1 MKLNDKDVISYEY
14 SATSLSFIL
23 NCSKE
28 DALAACQGK
37 TLVLKAGTSIVGTW
51 SDFTV
56 TGVVDYESKSG
67 TGDTV
72 TYTRLTAA
80 RQLSPDTAA
89 AIKSLESNLEIVR
102 TAAQGA
108 QDAAQSAQESAEG
121 AAAQV
126 GGVTGTLTDVQAQMD
141 ALLGMDESEFDMTE
155 SDTAVQ

>member
-89 AIKSLESNLEIVR
+89 AIKSLESNLEVVR

-108 QDAAQSAQESAEG
+108 QDAAQSAQDSAED
-121 AAAQV
+121 AV
-126 GGVTGTLTDVQAQMD
+126 SHVSSVTGSLTDVQAQLN
-141 ALLGMDESEFDMTE
+141 ALVGNETE
-155 SDTAVQ
+155 EEAAPHVL

>member
-67 TGDTV
+67 TGDAV

-89 AIKSLESNLEIVR
+89 AIKSLERNLEVVR

-108 QDAAQSAQESAEG
+108 QESAQSAQESAED
-121 AAAQV
+121 AVSQV
-126 GGVTGTLTDVQAQMD
+126 GGVTGSLIDVQAQLN
-141 ALLGMDESEFDMTE
+141 ALVGNETE
-155 SDTAVQ
+155 EEAAPHVL

>member
-14 SATSLSFIL
+14 SATSLSFVL

-37 TLVLKAGTSIVGTW
+37 SLVLKAGTSIVGVW

-56 TGVVDYESKSG
+56 TGVVDYEREGG
-67 TGDTV
+67 TGEAV

-89 AIKSLESNLEIVR
+89 AIKSLESNLEVVR
-102 TAAQGA
+102 TAARGA

-121 AAAQV
+121 AASQV
-126 GGVTGTLTDVQAQMD
+126 GGVTGTLADVQAQLN
-141 ALLGMDESEFDMTE
+141 ALVGNETE
-155 SDTAVQ
+155 EEAAPHIL

>member
-89 AIKSLESNLEIVR
+89 AIKSIESNLEVVR

-108 QDAAQSAQESAEG
+108 QESAQSAQESAEN

-126 GGVTGTLTDVQAQMD
+126 GGVTGSLADVQAQLN
-141 ALLGMDESEFDMTE
+141 ALVGNETE
-155 SDTAVQ
+155 EEEAAPHVL

>member
-37 TLVLKAGTSIVGTW
+37 SLVLKAGATIVGIW

-56 TGVVDYESKSG
+56 TGVVDYESKGG
-67 TGDTV
+67 TGEAV

-89 AIKSLESNLEIVR
+89 AIKSLESNLDAVR
-102 TAAQGA
+102 T
-108 QDAAQSAQESAEG
+108 AAQSAQESADD
-121 AAAQV
+121 ASAQV
-126 GGVTGTLTDVQAQMD
+126 GGMSGSLSDVQAQLN
-141 ALLGMDESEFDMTE
+141 ALVGNEAKGE
-155 SDTAVQ
+155 A

>member
-28 DALAACQGK
+28 DALSACQGK
-37 TLVLKAGTSIVGTW
+37 MLVLKAGTSIVGTW

-67 TGDTV
+67 TGETV

-80 RQLSPDTAA
+80 RQLAPDTAA
-89 AIKSLESNLEIVR
+89 AIRSLESNLEIVR
-102 TAAQGA
+102 TAAQSA
-108 QDAAQSAQESAEG
+108 QDSAAD
-121 AAAQV
+121 AASQV
-126 GGVTGTLTDVQAQMD
+126 GGVSGSLTDVQAQLN
-141 ALLGMDESEFDMTE
+141 ALVGNETE
-155 SDTAVQ
+155 EEAAPHVL

>member
-37 TLVLKAGTSIVGTW
+37 SLVLKAGTTIVGIW

-56 TGVVDYESKSG
+56 TGVVDYESRGG
-67 TGDTV
+67 TGEAV

-80 RQLSPDTAA
+80 RQLSPDTAS
-89 AIKSLESNLEIVR
+89 AIAQLESNMQLVR
-102 TAAQGA
+102 DYVNAVKADIETAKAS
-108 QDAAQSAQESAEG
+108 AA
-121 AAAQV
+121 
-126 GGVTGTLTDVQAQMD
+126 DVQTQMD
-141 ALLGMDESEFDMTE
+141 ALLGMDESESGTVE
-155 SDTAVQ
+155 SETVV

>member
-37 TLVLKAGTSIVGTW
+37 TLVLKAGATIVGTW

-56 TGVVDYESKSG
+56 TGVVDYESNSG
-67 TGDTV
+67 TGDAV

-126 GGVTGTLTDVQAQMD
+126 GGVTGTLSDVQAQMD
-141 ALLGMDESEFDMTE
+141 ALLGMDESESDMTE

>member
-28 DALAACQGK
+28 DALTACQGK

-67 TGDTV
+67 TGDAV

-80 RQLSPDTAA
+80 RQLSPDTEA
-89 AIKSLESNLEIVR
+89 AIRSLESNLEVVR

-108 QDAAQSAQESAEG
+108 QESAQSAQESAED
-121 AAAQV
+121 AVSQV
-126 GGVTGTLTDVQAQMD
+126 GGVTGSLIDVQAQLN
-141 ALLGMDESEFDMTE
+141 ALVGNETE
-155 SDTAVQ
+155 EEAAPHVL

>member
-28 DALAACQGK
+28 DALTACQGK

-89 AIKSLESNLEIVR
+89 AIKSLERNLEVVR

-108 QDAAQSAQESAEG
+108 QESAQSAQESAED
-121 AAAQV
+121 AVSQV
-126 GGVTGTLTDVQAQMD
+126 GGVTGSLIDVQAQLN
-141 ALLGMDESEFDMTE
+141 ALVGNETE
-155 SDTAVQ
+155 EEAAPHVL

>member
-37 TLVLKAGTSIVGTW
+37 SLVLKAGTSIVGIW

-89 AIKSLESNLEIVR
+89 AIKSLESNLEVVR

-108 QDAAQSAQESAEG
+108 QDAAQSAQESAED
-121 AAAQV
+121 AVSQV
-126 GGVTGTLTDVQAQMD
+126 GGVTGSLTDVQAQLN
-141 ALLGMDESEFDMTE
+141 ALVGNETE
-155 SDTAVQ
+155 EEAAPHVL

>member
-37 TLVLKAGTSIVGTW
+37 TLVLKAGTTIVGTW

-56 TGVVDYESKSG
+56 TGVVDYESKGG
-67 TGDTV
+67 TGETV

-80 RQLSPDTAA
+80 RQLAPDTAA
-89 AIKSLESNLEIVR
+89 AIRSLESNLEVVR
-102 TAAQGA
+102 S
-108 QDAAQSAQESAEG
+108 AAQSAQDSAAD

-126 GGVTGTLTDVQAQMD
+126 GGVTGSLTDVQAQLN
-141 ALLGMDESEFDMTE
+141 ALVGNETGEEAAPHVL
-155 SDTAVQ
+155 

>member
-28 DALAACQGK
+28 DALSACQGK
-37 TLVLKAGTSIVGTW
+37 TLVLKAGATIVGTW

-56 TGVVDYESKSG
+56 TGVVDYESKG
-67 TGDTV
+67 GAGETV

-80 RQLSPDTAA
+80 RQLAPDTAA

-102 TAAQGA
+102 S
-108 QDAAQSAQESAEG
+108 AAQSAQDSAAD

-126 GGVTGTLTDVQAQMD
+126 GGVTGSLTDVQAQLN
-141 ALLGMDESEFDMTE
+141 ALVGNETE
-155 SDTAVQ
+155 EEAAPHVL

>member
-14 SATSLSFIL
+14 SATSLSFVL

-37 TLVLKAGTSIVGTW
+37 SLVLKAGATIVGVW

-56 TGVVDYESKSG
+56 TGVVDYESRGG
-67 TGDTV
+67 TGEAV

-89 AIKSLESNLEIVR
+89 AIKSLESNLDAVR
-102 TAAQGA
+102 TAAQ
-108 QDAAQSAQESAEG
+108 SAKESADD
-121 AAAQV
+121 ASAQV
-126 GGVTGTLTDVQAQMD
+126 GGMSGSLSDVQAQLN
-141 ALLGMDESEFDMTE
+141 ALVGNEAKGE
-155 SDTAVQ
+155 A

>member
-28 DALAACQGK
+28 DALTACQGK

-80 RQLSPDTAA
+80 RQLSPDTEA
-89 AIKSLESNLEIVR
+89 AIRSLESNLEVVR

-108 QDAAQSAQESAEG
+108 QESAQSAQESAED
-121 AAAQV
+121 AVSQV
-126 GGVTGTLTDVQAQMD
+126 GGVTGSLTDVQAQLN
-141 ALLGMDESEFDMTE
+141 ALVGNETE
-155 SDTAVQ
+155 EEAAPHVL

>member
-72 TYTRLTAA
+72 TYTRITAA

-89 AIKSLESNLEIVR
+89 AIKSLESNLEVVR

-108 QDAAQSAQESAEG
+108 QDAALSAQDSAEG
-121 AAAQV
+121 AVSQV
-126 GGVTGTLTDVQAQMD
+126 SGVTGSLADVQAQLN
-141 ALLGMDESEFDMTE
+141 ALVGNETE
-155 SDTAVQ
+155 EEAAPHVL